1 MVVRVLAHVA
11 DIQNDRLATQVL
23 PPMRC
28 AVHFGPDVPGLVN
41 DWIGAVAGVFDD
53 FPLLHVNESRTV
65 IVAVPWNNA
74 AGFDRQLA
82 KAQLAVVEVSRLLF
96 EID

>member
-1 MVVRVLAHVA
+1 
-11 DIQNDRLATQVL
+11 
-23 PPMRC
+23 MRC
-28 AVHFGPDVPGLVN
+28 AVHFGPDVPRLVH